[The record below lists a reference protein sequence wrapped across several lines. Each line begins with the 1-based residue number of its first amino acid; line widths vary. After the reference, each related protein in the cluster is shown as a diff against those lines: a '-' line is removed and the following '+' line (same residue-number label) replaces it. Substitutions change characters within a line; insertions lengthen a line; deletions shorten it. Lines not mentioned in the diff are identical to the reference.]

1 LVVYDS
7 SQAYEDA
14 KAYAGVYDLEL
25 TRLTLKALSEAER
38 RGGVGWRMSVVEES
52 VEVDGRTVTTVF
64 ALSKLIYR
72 SSESPQIDQRYR
84 SALLTLLN
92 YQMESDA
99 ALRCLRQL
107 GSFVRDDVLAPVY
120 VSSEGLEKGSLSA
133 LRRDQ
138 LVACPTSKLGF
149 DLEKESLNIKAAGK
163 ALKLEDDRL
172 WVIVERER
180 EGYEVVK
187 LSLKSVIDGLMYGA
201 VKVGGRWG
209 LLRALVAEP
218 GAYSRKE
225 GLKIW

>member
-38 RGGVGWRMSVVEES
+38 RGSVGWRMSVVEEC
-52 VEVDGRTVTTVF
+52 VEVDGKTVTTVP

-72 SSESPQIDQRYR
+72 LSEAPQIDWRYR
-84 SALLTLLN
+84 TTLLTLLH
-92 YQMESDA
+92 YQIGSDV
-99 ALRCLRQL
+99 ALDCLGQL
-107 GSFVRDDVLAPVY
+107 GSLVRDDILAPVY
-120 VSSEGLEKGSLSA
+120 VPPKGLEKGSLPA
-133 LRRDQ
+133 LKRDW

-149 DLEKESLNIKAAGK
+149 DLARKSLNIKIADK
-163 ALKLEDDRL
+163 ALKLEDDGL
-172 WVIVERER
+172 WTIVERK

-187 LSLKSVIDGLMYGA
+187 LSPRSVVEGLMYGA
-201 VKVGGRWG
+201 VKAEGRWG